1 MITGKLIMPIEEF
14 EALEEGEDQ
23 EWEDDDGEGN
33 FTICLELVGGVPTL
47 ILK

>member
-1 MITGKLIMPIEEF
+1 MITGKLTMPIEEF

-23 EWEDDDGEGN
+23 EWEDDEEGN
-33 FTICLELVGGVPTL
+33 FTICLELVEGVPTL